1 MAQINP
7 RTFADAK
14 QLADNIYEVI
24 LTNWGNRG
32 QKQDPNNGSIQYP
45 PVKSLP
51 NLPGREQAI
60 PIVPLAG
67 TGDFLLPPIPSLS
80 AIGIAPR
87 SNIDRCIVNYTS
99 LPQTP
104 PTLLAD
110 PFINVLMP
118 CEIAQGFINK
128 GGILESEQIL
138 SSGASLI
145 GQQPGPIV
153 IRAHPAAWFN
163 DVYFPLVGGGP
174 FGQPFGTAIQ
184 DSYIITNNGS
194 NGAAWLNPE
203 LRLLLYL
210 NGAAALPPQKRAP
223 FRDTFLCRPPA
234 TSEIMRVVP
243 IIGRKHVQ
251 VVIDA
256 LASDVTFRITS
267 VSTLIDASTND
278 GNAAFANLSTE
289 EIALTPSTLVGG
301 GTQLIVKFDNP
312 GLSYMII
319 RGTSLFVTS
328 FTQVTIDAFD

>member
-51 NLPGREQAI
+51 NLPGRAQAI

-80 AIGIAPR
+80 AIAIAPR
-87 SNIDRCIVNYTS
+87 SNIDRCIVHYAG

-104 PTLLAD
+104 STLLAD
-110 PFINVLMP
+110 PFISPLMP
-118 CEIAQGFINK
+118 CTIEQGFINK
-128 GGILESEQIL
+128 GGILESEQVL
-138 SSGASLI
+138 AVGASLI
-145 GQQPGPIV
+145 GQQPGPII
-153 IRAHPAAWFN
+153 IRAHPAGWFN
-163 DVYFPLVGGGP
+163 DVYFPLVGGGL
-174 FGQPFGTAIQ
+174 FGDPFGTAIQ
-184 DSYIITNNGS
+184 DSYLIDVNG
-194 NGAAWLNPE
+194 GAPAPWLNPE
-203 LRLLLYL
+203 LRLMLYL

-223 FRDTFLCRPPA
+223 FRDTWLCRPPA

-243 IIGRKHVQ
+243 IIGRRHVQ
-251 VVIDA
+251 VLIDA
-256 LASDVTFRITS
+256 LASDVTFRITAVVQS
-267 VSTLIDASTND
+267 QAASTND
-278 GNAAFANLSTE
+278 GNAEFVNLSTE
-289 EIALTPSTLVGG
+289 EVALTASTLLTG
-301 GTQLIVKFDNP
+301 GTQAIVKFDNP
-312 GLSYMII
+312 GLTYMII
-319 RGTSLFVTS
+319 RASSLFVTS